1 MERYFKFDKFN
12 TLTDWDL
19 ILTAKDV
26 TPPEPKIYNVD
37 IDGMDGTLDL
47 SEALSGHVVYKDRT
61 VSAKFWT
68 DHGTRADRNNLLRRI
83 RQSIHGKKVRIVEPD
98 DPDHYFFGRVRI
110 KDEVNNLAY
119 AEISIE
125 CVCEP
130 YRYNLTDSVRN
141 VVVKE
146 GQAINLVF
154 TNNGHKIVTPEIK
167 VTGSIE
173 LTFNGSKTSLV
184 AGTYK
189 ITDLRLLPG
198 SNVVG
203 ISGSGSATFTYK
215 EADI

>member
-1 MERYFKFDKFN
+1 MERYFKIDKYN
-12 TLTDWDL
+12 TFYDWDL
-19 ILTAKDV
+19 ILTAKSV
-26 TPPEPKIYNVD
+26 TPPEPKTYYVEL
-37 IDGMDGTLDL
+37 DGADGTLDL
-47 SEALSGHVVYKDRT
+47 SEALTGGVVYKDRT
-61 VSAKFWT
+61 VSATFWT
-68 DHGTRADRNNLLRRI
+68 DHGTRADRNNFLRRI
-83 RQSIHGKKVRIVEPD
+83 RQAIHGKKVRIVEPD
-98 DPDHYFFGRVRI
+98 DPDHYLFGRVRI
-110 KDEVNNLAY
+110 KDEVNKLAY

>member
-1 MERYFKFDKFN
+1 MERYFIIDRFN
-12 TLTDWDL
+12 TFLDWDL
-19 ILTAKDV
+19 ILTDKNV
-26 TPPEPKIYNVD
+26 TPPEPKTYYVD

-47 SEALSGHVVYKDRT
+47 SESLTGQVVYKDRT

-68 DHGTRADRNNLLRRI
+68 DHGNRSDRNYLLRKI
-83 RQSIHGKKVRIVEPD
+83 RQAIDGRKVKIVEPD